1 MTQVNVG
8 STPKYG
14 SNHKSTLVRKVLLGF
29 AGVALLF
36 VVLDL
41 GGRLAGLSESTMP
54 RAWSIIQRLFELPFE
69 ASFVSALLETLF
81 AALIGLLI
89 AIAIAVPVGV
99 LLGTSMPTFRAV
111 SALIEFLRPIPPV
124 ALIPPVLLIM
134 GAGEEMKIFMVVF
147 GTFWILLF
155 NTIYAI
161 RGVES
166 GLKDAG
172 RVFGTG
178 RFKSLVVISLP
189 AAAPFI
195 YTGIQI
201 AVTAALI
208 VTIGVE
214 MIAGGSGGIGY
225 WLMDNL
231 SGGGNRDWVF
241 AGAFGAGL
249 VGLAVTA
256 ATIYLGRFFFP
267 WSVGQRKAES

>member
-1 MTQVNVG
+1 MWT
-8 STPKYG
+8 T
-14 SNHKSTLVRKVLLGF
+14 VRKVVLGI
-29 AGVALLF
+29 AGIALLF
-36 VVLDL
+36 IVLDL

-54 RAWSIIQRLFELPFE
+54 RAWSIIKRIFELPFE
-69 ASFVSALLETLF
+69 ASFVVALLETLKASF
-81 AALIGLLI
+81 IGLLI
-89 AIAIAVPVGV
+89 AIVIAIPVGV
-99 LLGTSMPTFRAV
+99 LLGTSAATFRAV
-111 SALIEFLRPIPPV
+111 NALIEFLRPIPPV
-124 ALIPPVLLIM
+124 ALIPPVLLLM
-134 GAGEEMKIFMVVF
+134 GAGVEMKIFMVVF

-161 RGVES
+161 RGVEP
-166 GLKDAG
+166 GLKDAA

-178 RFKSLVVISLP
+178 KFKSLVVVSLP

-241 AGAFGAGL
+241 AGAFGSGL

-256 ATIYLGRFFFP
+256 FTIFLGRFLFP
-267 WSVGQRKAES
+267 WSVGQRKANS